1 MLARAEFAVAQVL
14 DMNGDRVGLGFL
26 VADRLVLT
34 CAHVVNAA
42 LGRDLRSV
50 ERPIST
56 ASVQLRFPF
65 IGAANEQTERRSV
78 VAGWFPAAET
88 FDQTDVSLLHLAEHV
103 EADPLR
109 LVEPHGRVDVQMMGP
124 APGRPHDGY
133 VSGIVMG
140 SADKS
145 RLQVDEQV
153 RGVFRARPGFSG
165 GPVWRPGTSD
175 VIGMLQSVGRGDSS
189 VDAYVL
195 NSSVLTPMVRG
206 SSMIRT
212 AQLVRDPPA
221 DAGELVV
228 EKDHAMLHYDGQ
240 IYTLTQRRLLFN
252 ASSRPVTRYLMR
264 IHVERFPYDPIRS
277 HLFHLDNP
285 IHLSSVNLRAWSIFE
300 NNRREAMRAERLF
313 KQDPATL
320 EVWLEFHN
328 RISEHFSTEFPV
340 YSGERRWIEYSY
352 QVPDFQW
359 GPWFQRNV
367 RLKTEVLSVELD
379 FPLSLQPEC
388 RGREISVYGDQPLP
402 TPIVRREAGDRVI
415 FDWSTDSTGTS
426 PRVNHRYRLDWYFK
440 NDRRGSGA
448 SQSLSEL
455 MQEVGIVQR
464 GDPILGP
471 SGEGSAEPPL
481 LTDAMRAER
490 RTRASAL
497 FDLPN
502 EADAARWVI
511 DSLHQAIQ
519 RAIERYT
526 FQRGRGITGIAAP
539 QIGIDRAAVIVREP
553 GASAFVELLNPRVLR
568 TADETQSYEGCL
580 SMFDWRGIVS
590 RPNFVEVEYQD
601 LAGRRRITQFSENMA
616 RSVMHEIDHL
626 NKVLFD
632 EIRAPGTKLIPVDE
646 YRSVIQRKE

>member
-1 MLARAEFAVAQVL
+1 
-14 DMNGDRVGLGFL
+14 MNGDRVGLGFL
-26 VADRLVLT
+26 VADRLLLT

-42 LGRDLRSV
+42 LGRELRSLD
-50 ERPIST
+50 RPSSG
-56 ASVQLRFPF
+56 ASVYLRFPF

-78 VAGWFPAAET
+78 LADWLPVADA
-88 FDQTDVSLLHLAEHV
+88 FDQTDVALLHLAEHV

-109 LVEPHGRVDVQMMGP
+109 LVEFHERVEVQMMGP
-124 APGRPHDGY
+124 APNRAHDGY
-133 VSGIVMG
+133 ASGVVMG
-140 SADKS
+140 STDKA

-165 GPVWRPGTSD
+165 GPAWRPGTRD
-175 VIGMLQSVGRGDSS
+175 VVGMLQSVGRGDSA
-189 VDAYVL
+189 VDVYVI
-195 NSSVLTPMVRG
+195 NSSILTPIVQG
-206 SSMIRT
+206 SGMDRST
-212 AQLVRDPPA
+212 QLVREPSP

-228 EKDHAMLHYDGQ
+228 EKDHATLRFDGEV
-240 IYTLTQRRLLFN
+240 YTLTQRRLLLN
-252 ASSRPVTRYLMR
+252 ASSQPVTQYLMR

-285 IHLSSVNLRAWSIFE
+285 LNLASVNLKAWSIFE
-300 NNRREAMRAERLF
+300 NNRRETMRAERLF

-328 RISEHFSTEFPV
+328 RISENFSTEFPV

-352 QVPDFQW
+352 QMPDFQW

-379 FPLSLQPEC
+379 FPLSLRPEC

-402 TPIVRREAGDRVI
+402 TPIVRREAGDRI
-415 FDWSTDSTGTS
+415 LFDWSTNSTGSS
-426 PRVNHRYRLDWYFK
+426 PRVNHRYRFDWYFK
-440 NDRRGSGA
+440 NDRRTAESPE
-448 SQSLSEL
+448 SLSEL

-471 SGEGSAEPPL
+471 SGKASAEPPL
-481 LTDAMRAER
+481 LTPAMLAER
-490 RTRASAL
+490 RLRASTQ
-497 FDLPN
+497 FDLPG

-511 DSLHQAIQ
+511 DSLYAAIH

-526 FQRGRGITGIAAP
+526 YQRGRGITGIAAP

-553 GASAFVELLNPRVLR
+553 GATKFVELLNPRVLR
-568 TADETQSYEGCL
+568 VADETQNYEGCL
-580 SMFDWRGIVS
+580 SMFDWRGIVA
-590 RPNFVEVEYQD
+590 RPNFVEVEYED
-601 LAGRRRITQFSENMA
+601 LAGIRRITQFSQNMA

-626 NKVLFD
+626 NKALFD
-632 EIRAPGTKLIPVDE
+632 EVRVPGTRLIPVDE
-646 YRSVIQRKE
+646 YRSVTREKG